1 MFQLN
6 CKITIKGDHT
16 WEFNRINSC
25 EINLSSETLTD
36 TCTLTL
42 PKKVKWENANKIPL
56 KRGDAITVALGYG
69 EDLRVRFVGFI
80 RSVSVKTPIV
90 VQCEDWMWKLK
101 QTSFENKPYDSATIG
116 QILKDILPPDIATHT
131 FGEQNIGSYR
141 TKQPTVAAELDNLK
155 KNGIQCFFKLRD
167 EKPVLYCGTLFDD
180 RQTPKPVFREGL
192 NIITNTTDYKRA
204 EEVNVKIK
212 ATSISPDNKIFQAE
226 VGDEQGAV
234 RTMFRYNL
242 DEQALRSWAEQE
254 HKHLKCDGLYGS
266 FTTFGVPEI
275 DKEDHILL
283 ETEESIQTS
292 YAVKSV
298 AIKFDAEGYRQ
309 TITLDRQIWTSEKQ

>member
-1 MFQLN
+1 MFLLN
-6 CKITIKGDHT
+6 CKITIKGTQT
-16 WEFNRINSC
+16 WEFNRISSC

-42 PKKVKWENANKIPL
+42 PKKIKWGNSDKIPL
-56 KRGDAITVALGYG
+56 KRGDAVTVALGYG

-80 RSVSVKTPIV
+80 RSVSTKAPIV

-101 QTSFENKPYDSATIG
+101 QTSFESKPYDFATIG
-116 QILKDILPPDIATHT
+116 QILKDILPPDIVTHT

-155 KNGIQCFFKLRD
+155 NYGIQCFFKLRD

-180 RQTPKPVFREGL
+180 RQTPQPSFRQGL
-192 NIITNTTDYKRA
+192 NIITNTTDYKHA
-204 EEVNVKIK
+204 EDVKVQIK
-212 ATSISPDNKIFQAE
+212 ATSITSDNKTFQVE
-226 VGDEQGAV
+226 VGDEKGAL
-234 RTMFRYNL
+234 RTMLRNNL
-242 DEQALRSWAEQE
+242 DEQALRSWADQE
-254 HKHLKCDGLYGS
+254 LKRLKCDGLYGS
-266 FTTFGVPEI
+266 FTTFGVPEV

-283 ETEESIQTS
+283 ETEELIQTS

-298 AIKFDAEGYRQ
+298 AIKFDTEGYRQ